1 MQYILFSLWFI
12 LLHTAIYTIA
22 GAIALRISKDLYE
35 EKNRL
40 LDFLRDMSVESENK
54 YVAKRFFPAQ
64 ILRGLL
70 MSIVLYPILGF
81 LGEMHIL
88 LRMAFFGTLM
98 YIYTDIA
105 SAVPFP
111 HNIEG
116 FVYLKERYRKKGF
129 TWKLH
134 LEILLY
140 SILFGILA
148 GWLLVG

>member
-1 MQYILFSLWFI
+1 MQYILFSLWFTLI
-12 LLHTAIYTIA
+12 HTAVYTIA

-40 LDFLRDMSVESENK
+40 LDFLRDMSLENENK
-54 YVAKRFFPAQ
+54 YVAKWFFPAQ

-81 LGEMHIL
+81 LGEMPIFV
-88 LRMAFFGTLM
+88 RMAFFGGLM

-129 TWKLH
+129 IWKLH

-148 GWLLVG
+148 GWLLI